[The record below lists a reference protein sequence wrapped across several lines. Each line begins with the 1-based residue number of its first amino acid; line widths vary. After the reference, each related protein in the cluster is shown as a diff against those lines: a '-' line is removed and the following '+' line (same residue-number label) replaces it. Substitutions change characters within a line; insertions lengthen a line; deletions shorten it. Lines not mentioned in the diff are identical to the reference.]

1 MIFGDYARFW
11 TEPFR
16 MKRRTTFRT
25 KLLLLTIVPLA
36 VAQIV
41 TLFAVMRTVEKDV
54 QTRAQ
59 ESLTIGA
66 VVVNEFL
73 AARAEQ
79 LQTSVAVLAADYGLK
94 EATATGDA
102 ATIRSVL
109 DNHSRRVGAD
119 IAALVDLDGV
129 LIASTLDQS
138 VRNRVDLVQFIAD
151 ASQQQSESTAL
162 VSGSAYHLFTV
173 PLRAPVTMG
182 WIVLGFEIDEQLTE
196 RISELTGLDISLLHA
211 DAGFK
216 TILTSQSAAPDD
228 IDLRQPFDAVYMASG
243 DADHSLTIQTPF
255 IRGDESVFVVLQR
268 SVREAMLPYVE
279 ARRGLLAFGAALLAF
294 VAIAGGWFSTT
305 IASPLRTLGAAARRM
320 ISGDYETKVAIQSD
334 DEFGELASSFN
345 AMQTAI
351 SEREQRIS
359 HHALHDSLTN
369 LPNRAKVLKELTRR
383 IEQARKNDT
392 RISVLSIGL
401 ARMSEISSTLGH
413 NASDELIKMAARH
426 LQASLTDV
434 EILGHTGTNEFVL
447 VLPEQNIEDAL
458 SYVDRVEKLLGS
470 GVTLG
475 RVNIML
481 QTEVGIAVFPR
492 HGGAANDLLRFASIA
507 RTEAEKS
514 NKRVRVYEPGR
525 KDEFLRRLRI
535 INDLPPAL
543 RRGEIDTWFQPKIS
557 LPDGHVCGAEAL
569 VRWQHPELG
578 FLSPDDFI
586 PAAEQSGTIVLLTRH
601 VLTEAV
607 RKCRVWEDA
616 GHALQ
621 ISVNLSARDLLDEY
635 LPYHVMQTLK
645 ENQLPPD
652 RLTLEVTESSIME
665 DLCHTITVLELLQ
678 DIGVKISMDD
688 FGTGHSSLAQLKNIP
703 LHELKIDKSFILT
716 LCEDTRNDAIV
727 RTTIELAHGMDLK
740 VVAEG
745 VEDEATMHRIAA
757 LGCEQAQGYF
767 LSKPLANADMLDW
780 LQNFEARSYRDRRG
794 RQRTFLRP
802 PATQQGR
809 T

>member
-1 MIFGDYARFW
+1 MN
-11 TEPFR
+11 
-16 MKRRTTFRT
+16 MRTTFRT

-36 VAQIV
+36 VAQVV
-41 TLFAVMRTVEKDV
+41 TLFAVMRTVEEDV
-54 QTRAQ
+54 QARAQ
-59 ESLTIGA
+59 ESLSIGA

-73 AARAEQ
+73 AAHAEQ

-94 EATATGDA
+94 EATATADA

-109 DNHSRRVGAD
+109 ENHSRRVGAD

-129 LIASTLDQS
+129 LIASTLDGS
-138 VRNRVDLVQFIAD
+138 VRSRVDVLQFIAD

-173 PLRAPVTMG
+173 PLRAPVTIG
-182 WIVLGFEIDEQLTE
+182 WVVVGFEIDKQLTE
-196 RISELTGLDISLLHA
+196 RISDLTGLDISLLHS
-211 DAGFK
+211 DAGFP
-216 TILTSQSAAPDD
+216 TILTSQSAAPED
-228 IDLRQPFDAVYMASG
+228 IDLRQSVDTVYMASG
-243 DADHSLTIQTPF
+243 DADQSLTIQTPF
-255 IRGDESVFVVLQR
+255 IRGDNSVLVVLQR

-279 ARRGLLAFGAALLAF
+279 ARRGLLVFGAVLLAF
-294 VAIAGGWFSTT
+294 VAVAGGWFSTT

-320 ISGDYETKVAIQSD
+320 ISGDYATKVAVRSD

-359 HHALHDSLTN
+359 HHALHDSLTD
-369 LPNRAKVLKELTRR
+369 LPNRAKVVIELTRV

-401 ARMSEISSTLGH
+401 VRMSEISSTLGH
-413 NASDELIKMAARH
+413 NATDELIKMAARH
-426 LQASLTDV
+426 LQTSLTDV

-447 VLPEQNIEDAL
+447 VLPEHDIEDAL
-458 SYVDRVEKLLGS
+458 SYVDRIEKLLGS

-475 RVNIML
+475 RVDIML

-492 HGGAANDLLRFASIA
+492 HSSAANDLLRFASIA
-507 RTEAEKS
+507 RIEAETS
-514 NKRVRVYEPGR
+514 NERVRVYQPGR
-525 KDEFLRRLRI
+525 EDEFLRRLRI
-535 INDLPPAL
+535 VNDLPSAL
-543 RRGEIDTWFQPKIS
+543 RRGEIETWFQPKIA
-557 LPDGHVCGAEAL
+557 LPDGHLCGAEAL

-601 VLTEAV
+601 VIAEAV

-616 GHALQ
+616 GHILQ

-635 LPYHVMQTLK
+635 LPYHVMQILK

-665 DLCHTITVLELLQ
+665 DLRRSITVLELLQ
-678 DIGVKISMDD
+678 DIGVSISMDD
-688 FGTGHSSLAQLKNIP
+688 FGTGHSSLAQLRNIP
-703 LHELKIDKSFILT
+703 LHELKIDKSFIMT
-716 LCEDTRNDAIV
+716 LCEGTHNDAIV
-727 RTTIELAHGMDLK
+727 RTTIELAHSMGLR

-745 VEDEATMHRIAA
+745 VEDEATMRRIAA
-757 LGCEQAQGYF
+757 LGCEQAQGYY
-767 LSKPLANADMLDW
+767 LSKPLPNNDMLNW
-780 LQNFEARSYRDRRG
+780 LQHFEARSYGDRRS
-794 RQRTFLRP
+794 QRRAFSDP
-802 PATQQGR
+802 PAAQQGR